1 MVTSTPSDPH
11 AHPQAWPPFMQ
22 HQQTCAKA
30 MPHASA
36 ANTSGRTQRAAP
48 ACVCIRP
55 SRATARSV
63 STRGRAGST
72 AVEIGGGR
80 TAVEIGAGR
89 TAAEIGAHGGATQ
102 VLLNHNGAGQAV
114 HIGRPLSGRGL
125 HCGSVCRRAAPWLGS
140 SATGTIGAL
149 SLEAHFVGGGG
160 NSVGGPHEGCQGGR
174 RKRARSPNW
183 WSPQLC
189 ALLDWGID
197 DICSLEPGS
206 CRQAAPER
214 LPRDRCASGA

>member
-1 MVTSTPSDPH
+1 MPSVRSTMKSWLRTHKHKHTSEDAPPSVVTSTPSDPH

-125 HCGSVCRRAAPWLGS
+125 HCGSVCRRG
-140 SATGTIGAL
+140 GAL
-149 SLEAHFVGGGG
+149 AGLFGDGNNRSAQPRGPLCGGGG
-160 NSVGGPHEGCQGGR
+160 QLGRGP
-174 RKRARSPNW
+174 S
-183 WSPQLC
+183 
-189 ALLDWGID
+189 
-197 DICSLEPGS
+197 
-206 CRQAAPER
+206 
-214 LPRDRCASGA
+214 